1 MYGAAVGDRPGFADV
16 IGDRG
21 GSGPHVAVTGNL
33 AAVVEVVEDSKLT
46 SELVLVGRD
55 VLAIHRQRR
64 IAIAGAKITEDLVVR
79 AIFFDDVND
88 VVNFVLAGGEAN
100 AIGITARGVGFGNL
114 LREGGEICRQFGERY
129 AFERAVNE
137 SGAIRIAETPV
148 RSFTDGFWIGS
159 RAVSLGAGDQE
170 ILLRCCHHSRI
181 PLRGNESHSLY
192 CLARNKF
199 RQIKDAD

>member
-1 MYGAAVGDRPGFADV
+1 MFASAVGDRPGFADV

-33 AAVVEVVEDSKLT
+33 AAVVEVIEDSKLT

-64 IAIAGAKITEDLVVR
+64 IAIAGAEITEDLVVR

-100 AIGITARGVGFGNL
+100 AISITAHSVGFGNL
-114 LREGGEICRQFGERY
+114 FCEGGEICRQISPPSQNRF
-129 AFERAVNE
+129 
-137 SGAIRIAETPV
+137 PKP
-148 RSFTDGFWIGS
+148 TD
-159 RAVSLGAGDQE
+159 R
-170 ILLRCCHHSRI
+170 
-181 PLRGNESHSLY
+181 
-192 CLARNKF
+192 K
-199 RQIKDAD
+199 